1 MTLKFITDGTLGRL
15 ARWLRAIGYDAV
27 FDPGCVNRD
36 FLNRAR
42 REGRIVLSRRR
53 DLVQRNFRGTMVILQ
68 SDRITD
74 QIKELKEN
82 IPELE
87 IKSEN
92 LFTICLDCNSPLR
105 EAPKESVQSLV
116 PPYVYET
123 QERFMQC
130 LKCRKIYWAGTHRER
145 AEEFICNILSS

>member
-1 MTLKFITDGTLGRL
+1 MKLKFITDGTLGRL

-27 FDPGCVNRD
+27 FEPGGVDRD

-53 DLVQRNFRGTMVILQ
+53 DLVRRNFLGTMVILH
-68 SDRITD
+68 SDRIKQ
-74 QIKELKEN
+74 QISELKEK

-87 IKSEN
+87 IKPEN
-92 LFTICLDCNSPLR
+92 LFTICLDCNSPLKELR
-105 EAPKESVQSLV
+105 RESVQGLV

-123 QERFMQC
+123 QDRFMQC
-130 LKCRKIYWAGTHRER
+130 LKCRKIYWAGTHREK
-145 AEEFICNILSS
+145 AEEFICKILS